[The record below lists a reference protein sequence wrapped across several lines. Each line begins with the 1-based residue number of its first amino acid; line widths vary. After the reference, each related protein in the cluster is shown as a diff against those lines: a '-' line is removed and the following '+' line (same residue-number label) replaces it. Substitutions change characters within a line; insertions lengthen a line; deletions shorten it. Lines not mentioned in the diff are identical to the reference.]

1 MKLWLFGSFALALS
15 ASFTALPGHA
25 ENLRMT
31 KNNLP
36 KVEFYKAPLQIQI
49 LDQQPLVTD
58 LRQQESEG
66 KYVMHIGELPPVP
79 PEQIR
84 PSAKSPVIREWGL
97 PNAGFES
104 HVHNKPAAVSKSDLP
119 PVGVHRLQP
128 EGLRSLSSRL
138 PDSPSVLSRTA
149 KPVPIASA
157 YEPYSQD
164 ISIANSAAKSSARG
178 KLIRP

>member
-15 ASFTALPGHA
+15 ASFTVLPGHA

-31 KNNLP
+31 KNYLP

-49 LDQQPLVTD
+49 LDRQPQVTD

-66 KYVMHIGELPPVP
+66 KYVVHIGELPPVP

-97 PNAGFES
+97 PKAGFES
-104 HVHNKPAAVSKSDLP
+104 HVNDKPAAVSKSDLP
-119 PVGVHRLQP
+119 PVGVHRLHY
-128 EGLRSLSSRL
+128 EGLRSLSSR

-178 KLIRP
+178 KLIHP